1 MEARD
6 GDLGLQGIYEELRTR
21 ISLLRYPPG
30 TALSENVLAQ
40 EFGVSRTPIRRIL
53 QQLEFERLVETKRG
67 IGTIVTTIDL
77 KSLKDV
83 YALRKK
89 LHEVTGEL
97 CPVVHASEV
106 DLETINDLCRQS
118 AELRTR
124 YAPEVLARLYNTFQE
139 KMLTLITNEPLR
151 KISEMLY
158 FQTARLWL
166 QLLPELNW
174 ADEVD
179 YVVDEMQ
186 LVVQALRA
194 GDMRT
199 VGQIRCRHLAMN
211 LNRMWAEET
220 LVLES

>member
-6 GDLGLQGIYEELRTR
+6 GDLSLQEIYDELRTR

-40 EFGVSRTPIRRIL
+40 EFGISRTPIRRIL
-53 QQLEFERLVETKRG
+53 QQLEFEGLVETKRG

-77 KSLKDV
+77 KLLKDV

-97 CPVVHASEV
+97 CPVVHASDD
-106 DLETINDLCRQS
+106 DLATIGHLRRQC
-118 AELRTR
+118 AELRTH
-124 YAPEVLARLYNTFQE
+124 YAPEALARLYNTFQE
-139 KMLTLITNEPLR
+139 KMLALITNEPLSR
-151 KISEMLY
+151 VSEILY
-158 FQTARLWL
+158 YQTARLWL

-174 ADEVD
+174 ADEVG
-179 YVVDEMQ
+179 YVVDEME

-211 LNRMWAEET
+211 LNRMWAEEA
-220 LVLES
+220 LVLEP

>member
-1 MEARD
+1 METRN
-6 GDLGLQGIYEELRTR
+6 GELSLQEIYDELRTR

-53 QQLEFERLVETKRG
+53 QQLEFEGLVETKRG

-77 KSLKDV
+77 KLLKDV

-97 CPVVHASEV
+97 CPVVHASKE
-106 DLETINDLCRQS
+106 DLEAISDLCRQV
-118 AELRTR
+118 AETRTH
-124 YAPEVLARLYNTFQE
+124 YAPQTLARLYNRFQE
-139 KMLTLITNEPLR
+139 KMLDLISNEPLR
-151 KISEMLY
+151 RVSEILY
-158 FQTARLWL
+158 YQTARLWL

-179 YVVDEMQ
+179 YVVDEMTQ
-186 LVVQALRA
+186 VVHALGAR
-194 GDMRT
+194 DMRT

-211 LNRMWAEET
+211 LNRMLAEEAP
-220 LVLES
+220 VLEP

>member
-1 MEARD
+1 MQRRD
-6 GDLGLQGIYEELRTR
+6 ELSLQEIYDELRTR
-21 ISLLRYPPG
+21 ITLLRYPPG

-53 QQLEFERLVETKRG
+53 QQLEFEGLVETKRG

-77 KSLKDV
+77 KLLKDV

-97 CPVVHASEV
+97 CPVVHASER
-106 DLETINDLCRQS
+106 DLEAISDLCRQV
-118 AELRTR
+118 AETRTH
-124 YAPEVLARLYNTFQE
+124 YAPQTLARLYNTFQE
-139 KMLTLITNEPLR
+139 KMLDLISNEPLR
-151 KISEMLY
+151 RVSEILY
-158 FQTARLWL
+158 YQTARLWL

-179 YVVDEMQ
+179 YVVDEVTQ
-186 LVVQALRA
+186 VVDALRA
-194 GDMRT
+194 RDMRT

-211 LNRMWAEET
+211 LNRMLAEEAP
-220 LVLES
+220 VLEP

>member
-1 MEARD
+1 METRD
-6 GDLGLQGIYEELRTR
+6 GELSLQEIYDELRTR

-53 QQLEFERLVETKRG
+53 QQLEFEGLVETKRG

-77 KSLKDV
+77 KLLKDV

-97 CPVVHASEV
+97 CPVVHASEK
-106 DLETINDLCRQS
+106 DLETITDLCRQC
-118 AELRTR
+118 AEMRTH
-124 YAPEVLARLYNTFQE
+124 YDPQTLARLYNKFQE
-139 KMLTLITNEPLR
+139 KMLDLINNEPLR
-151 KISEMLY
+151 RVSEILY
-158 FQTARLWL
+158 YQTARLWL

-179 YVVDEMQ
+179 YVVDEMTQ
-186 LVVQALRA
+186 VVQALRA
-194 GDMRT
+194 RDMRT

-211 LNRMWAEET
+211 LNRMLAEESP
-220 LVLES
+220 VLEP